1 MGSSSDHVCIV
12 PPMSREQIE
21 GRAKTILRL
30 MQKKA
35 LREAQPTDI
44 ENIFD
49 VYLPSK
55 GVATG
60 YTDLSARNAEGYTD
74 ATFKRSFVD
83 SALAD
88 YKDTVTERRFR
99 STVAHETGH
108 AILHV
113 PISALYKSFQEKGVG
128 FKRARKDLKPY
139 QDPEWQAWEFAK
151 QILMPKE
158 PLIFL
163 LDNYDIDVKE
173 LAEIYNVNEKFV
185 RTRLRNLGS
194 AYTAI

>member
-1 MGSSSDHVCIV
+1 MGSSSEHVCIV
-12 PPMSREQIE
+12 PPMSREAIA
-21 GRAKTILRL
+21 GKAKTILQL
-30 MQKKA
+30 VQKDV

-49 VYLPSK
+49 NYLPSI
-55 GVATG
+55 GITTG
-60 YTDLSARNAEGYTD
+60 YTDLSGYNAEGYTD
-74 ATFKRSFVD
+74 ATHKTSFVD

-88 YKDTVTERRFR
+88 YQDIITERRFR

-108 AILHV
+108 VILHV
-113 PISALYKSFQEKGVG
+113 PISSLYKSFQEKGMG
-128 FKRARKDLKPY
+128 FKRSRKDLKPFE
-139 QDPEWQAWEFAK
+139 DPEWQAWELSK
-151 QILMPKE
+151 QLLMPTR
-158 PLIFL
+158 PLIYL
-163 LDNYDIDVKE
+163 LDNYHMDVKE